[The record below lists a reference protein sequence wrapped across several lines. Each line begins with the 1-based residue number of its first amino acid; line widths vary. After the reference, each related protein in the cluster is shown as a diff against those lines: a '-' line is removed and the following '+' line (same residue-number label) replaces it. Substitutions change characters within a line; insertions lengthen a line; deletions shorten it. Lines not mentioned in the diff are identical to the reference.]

1 MKTARTIFLLILSL
15 GPVAAFMA
23 PGDPTLEAAA
33 QAKGEPVLFLK
44 YQNHQADY
52 LVFYDAEGSTL
63 LLRYRRDRWD
73 YDNDDL
79 RDSLRQG
86 ITYRV
91 VVKQLAK
98 VEEGKIPAG
107 VSGAGLPRVPV
118 VRKIR
123 KIRDLFIGELA
134 GINESALRDLR
145 Y

>member
-1 MKTARTIFLLILSL
+1 
-15 GPVAAFMA
+15 MA

-33 QAKGEPVLFLK
+33 QAKGPGVSSSQAEPALFLK
-44 YQNHQADY
+44 FQNHQGDF
-52 LVFYDAEGSTL
+52 LIFYDADGSTL

-73 YDNDDL
+73 YDNDNL

-107 VSGAGLPRVPV
+107 ISGAGLPRVPV

-123 KIRDLFIGELA
+123 KIRDLYIGDIA

>member
-1 MKTARTIFLLILSL
+1 M
-15 GPVAAFMA
+15 
-23 PGDPTLEAAA
+23 
-33 QAKGEPVLFLK
+33 
-44 YQNHQADY
+44 
-52 LVFYDAEGSTL
+52 
-63 LLRYRRDRWD
+63 RYRRDRWY

-91 VVKQLAK
+91 VVKQLAR
-98 VEEGKIPAG
+98 VEEGKFPAG
-107 VSGAGLPRVPV
+107 ISGAGLPRVPV

-123 KIRDLFIGELA
+123 KVRELYIGDIA

>member
-1 MKTARTIFLLILSL
+1 
-15 GPVAAFMA
+15 MA
-23 PGDPTLEAAA
+23 PGDPTLEAAS

-44 YQNHQADY
+44 FQNHQSDY
-52 LVFYDAEGSTL
+52 LIFYDAEGSTL
-63 LLRYRRDRWD
+63 LLRYRKDRWD
-73 YDNDDL
+73 YDNDGL

-91 VVKQLAK
+91 IVRQLIK

-107 VSGAGLPRVPV
+107 ISGAGLPRVPV

-123 KIRDLFIGELA
+123 KIRDLYLGDLA
-134 GINESALRDLR
+134 NINESALRDLR

>member
-1 MKTARTIFLLILSL
+1 
-15 GPVAAFMA
+15 MA
-23 PGDPTLEAAA
+23 PGDPTLESALQGKASGPSASQAA
-33 QAKGEPVLFLK
+33 PVLFLK
-44 YQNHQADY
+44 FQNHQSDY
-52 LVFYDAEGSTL
+52 LIFYDAEGSTL

-73 YDNDDL
+73 YDNDTL

-91 VVKQLAK
+91 VVRQLAK
-98 VEEGKIPAG
+98 VEESKIPAG

-123 KIRDLFIGELA
+123 KIRDLYIGDLA
-134 GINESALRDLR
+134 NINESALRDLR

>member
-1 MKTARTIFLLILSL
+1 
-15 GPVAAFMA
+15 MA

-33 QAKGEPVLFLK
+33 QAKGPGLSPSQAEPALFLK
-44 YQNHQADY
+44 FQNHQGDF
-52 LVFYDAEGSTL
+52 LIFYDADGSTL

-73 YDNDDL
+73 YDNDNL

-107 VSGAGLPRVPV
+107 ISGAGLPRVPV

-123 KIRDLFIGELA
+123 KIRDLYIGDIA

>member
-1 MKTARTIFLLILSL
+1 
-15 GPVAAFMA
+15 MA
-23 PGDPTLEAAA
+23 PGDVTLEAAA
-33 QAKGEPVLFLK
+33 QTKGEPVLFLK
-44 YQNHQADY
+44 FQNHQSDY
-52 LVFYDAEGSTL
+52 LIFYDAEGSTL
-63 LLRYRRDRWD
+63 LLKYRKDRWD

-91 VVKQLAK
+91 IVRQLVK

-107 VSGAGLPRVPV
+107 ISGAGLPRVPV

-123 KIRDLFIGELA
+123 KIRDLYLGDLA
-134 GINESALRDLR
+134 NINESALRDLR